1 MLDPVPLRQ
10 KVAVPTAPA
19 AIPSV
24 PVPAPVL
31 QYNTGLKLGISELFL
46 SEGKPLIARDQRE
59 QQ

>member
-1 MLDPVPLRQ
+1 MVPVPLSQ
-10 KVAVPTAPA
+10 KVAVPTAPV

-31 QYNTGLKLGISELFL
+31 QYKTGLILEISELFL
-46 SEGKPLIARDQRE
+46 SEGKPLIAQDQRE